1 MLRGVQRDERRG
13 LRRFVMLSALAHLGI
28 GAAAGLVSTPFARPA
43 PAAIQVE
50 LLASLPVASRP
61 EAVTKKPVVRK
72 PVPPRPAKVAP
83 PKPKQVVL
91 PKRPRARPQK
101 AKPVAPAEIPY
112 EDALAQ
118 LRAELGESEAPT
130 QVASQHDAAPRAT
143 EAGGGVPLDAEIRAW
158 MLATKRHVRSVW
170 VTPPEFLD
178 RNLRTEMWI
187 DVAADG
193 QVVGEPEVV
202 AASGDPFW
210 DDNAVRAIRSASPLP
225 KPPEPGRWRLAFSPR
240 ASW

>member
-1 MLRGVQRDERRG
+1 
-13 LRRFVMLSALAHLGI
+13 MLSALAHLGL
-28 GAAAGLVSTPFARPA
+28 GAAAGLIATPFARPA

-50 LLASLPVASRP
+50 LLAALPAAPRLK
-61 EAVTKKPVVRK
+61 AVTKKPVMQR
-72 PVPPRPAKVAP
+72 PVPPRPVKATP

-118 LRAELGESEAPT
+118 LRKELGENEAPT
-130 QVASQHDAAPRAT
+130 QVAEIRDAVSSSA

-193 QVVGEPEVV
+193 QVLGEPEVV

-225 KPPEPGRWRLAFSPR
+225 QPPEPGRWRLAFSPR
-240 ASW
+240 DSW